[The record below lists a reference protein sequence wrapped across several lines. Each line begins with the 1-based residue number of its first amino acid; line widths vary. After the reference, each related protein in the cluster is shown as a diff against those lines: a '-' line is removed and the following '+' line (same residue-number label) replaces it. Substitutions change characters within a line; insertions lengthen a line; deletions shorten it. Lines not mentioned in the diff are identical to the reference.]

1 MRAALCV
8 DNRMGFQFNGRRLSR
23 DRVQQE
29 DLLALCGGEPLR
41 VAPCSAPLF
50 SWAADRIAVE
60 EDLLAASGG
69 LCFLED
75 RLPPPEAVEELILY
89 CWNRDYPADVRLD
102 WDLTAFQIAEARE
115 FPGRSHPRI
124 TRTIYVR
131 TGRTP

>member
-1 MRAALCV
+1 MVSYGFDLQINETAFTCGIVRESLTQM
-8 DNRMGFQFNGRRLSR
+8 DTLNR
-23 DRVQQE
+23 
-29 DLLALCGGEPLR
+29 
-41 VAPCSAPLF
+41 
-50 SWAADRIAVE
+50 VE
-60 EDLLAASGG
+60 AM
-69 LCFLED
+69 
-75 RLPPPEAVEELILY
+75 ILY